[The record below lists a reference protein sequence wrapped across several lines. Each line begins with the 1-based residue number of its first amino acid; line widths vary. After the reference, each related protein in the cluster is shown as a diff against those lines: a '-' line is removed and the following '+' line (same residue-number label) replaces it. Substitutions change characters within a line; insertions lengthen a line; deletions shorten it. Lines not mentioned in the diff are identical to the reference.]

1 MSRTIDLLG
10 KDLKFP
16 LQVDA
21 NGNLA
26 TVSGLEN
33 LRQAVMDILEDF
45 QEEVLYHEDMG
56 VGLPGDLHRK
66 GNQTVATKIAYRLK
80 EQILQHEARIV
91 EVDATGSVDPENDA
105 IILLDVTY
113 TDITY
118 HHEDN
123 LVYPLRLNP

>member
-1 MSRTIDLLG
+1 MTRSIDLLG
-10 KDLKFP
+10 KDLRFP

-33 LRQAVMDILEDF
+33 LRQAVMDLLEDF

-56 VGLPGDLHRK
+56 VGLPADLHRK
-66 GNQTVATKIAYRLK
+66 GNQNTATRIAHRLK

-91 EVDATGSVDPENDA
+91 EIEITGTMDHDNATV
-105 IILLDVTY
+105 LLDVTY

-123 LVYPLRLNP
+123 FVYPLRLNQ